1 MNKAYKW
8 WNGLSRQIRD
18 SFYYSVAFVGFVA
31 TLFTVIGI
39 SLNDMNLSN
48 VIVRFFIVAG
58 FFAVVWIVIYI
69 LIGSVFKDEVTL
81 TIRQTPVKITYGDIF
96 ETPGLRV
103 IGCDSHFDTRIDD
116 RVISKSSLHGRMF
129 QKYGDFDKINEAVE
143 AEADRL
149 GLKKNA
155 DGFYDF
161 PLGSVVKY
169 DSSIDGNSYL
179 LVATMKLDDNYE
191 AHTNMAEF
199 ERMLMRMWKEID
211 RVYASKD
218 IIVPFL
224 GAGIARFDDGPK
236 DKSKLLRCV
245 LCTLNTSG
253 VSFNSKVSVLL
264 FDKTKSNEDNG
275 IDLYEYKDI
284 LHTL

>member
-1 MNKAYKW
+1 MSRMYRW
-8 WNGLSRQIRD
+8 WNGLSRRIRD
-18 SFYYSVAFVGFVA
+18 SFYYSVAIVGFVA

-39 SLNDMNLSN
+39 SLEDMNLSS
-48 VIVRFFIVAG
+48 VIVRIFVVLVVFVAVWAIIY
-58 FFAVVWIVIYI
+58 FA
-69 LIGSVFKDEVTL
+69 IGSVFKKEVTL
-81 TIRQTPVKITYGDIF
+81 TIRQTPVSISYGDIF
-96 ETPGLRV
+96 EASGLRV
-103 IGCDSHFDTRIDD
+103 IGCDNHFDTRIDD

-129 QKYGDFDKINEAVE
+129 LNNGDLDKINEVVD
-143 AEADRL
+143 AEASRL
-149 GLKKNA
+149 GLEKS
-155 DGFYDF
+155 DEGFYTF

-169 DSSIDGNSYL
+169 DSDVDGHSYL
-179 LVATMKLDDNYE
+179 LVATMELDDNHE
-191 AHTNMAEF
+191 AHTNMAQF

-218 IIVPFL
+218 IVVPFL

-236 DKSKLLRCV
+236 DRSKLLRCV

-264 FDKTKSNEDNG
+264 FDESKSNEDNN